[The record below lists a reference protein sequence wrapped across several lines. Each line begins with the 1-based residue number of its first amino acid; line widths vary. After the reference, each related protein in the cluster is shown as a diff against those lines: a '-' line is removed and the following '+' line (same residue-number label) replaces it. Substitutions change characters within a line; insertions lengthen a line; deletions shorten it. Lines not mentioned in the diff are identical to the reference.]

1 VGFGQHFWSGRV
13 ALEAKPVVN
22 LLDAVLVAAALVVT
36 PVIRLHKP
44 LPPHKSSRTRALEG
58 ESATQVCLETV
69 MAQVCE
75 LCGKGPQF
83 GNNISHAH
91 NVTRR
96 RWNPNLQSV
105 KTAGGGGNTKRVK
118 ACTSCIKSG
127 KVVKAA

>member
-1 VGFGQHFWSGRV
+1 
-13 ALEAKPVVN
+13 
-22 LLDAVLVAAALVVT
+22 
-36 PVIRLHKP
+36 
-44 LPPHKSSRTRALEG
+44 
-58 ESATQVCLETV
+58 
-69 MAQVCE
+69 MAQVCD

-105 KTAGGGGNTKRVK
+105 KASHNGATKRIK

-127 KVVKAA
+127 KIVKAA

>member
-1 VGFGQHFWSGRV
+1 
-13 ALEAKPVVN
+13 
-22 LLDAVLVAAALVVT
+22 
-36 PVIRLHKP
+36 
-44 LPPHKSSRTRALEG
+44 
-58 ESATQVCLETV
+58 

-105 KTAGGGGNTKRVK
+105 KTASAGGSKRVK
-118 ACTSCIKSG
+118 VCTSCIKSG
-127 KVVKAA
+127 KVIKAA